1 MNVTIDKAGRIV
13 VPKPV
18 RDALGLRAGD
28 ELDLT
33 TDGSGIQLT
42 ARGRTARLVM
52 RDGRLVAT
60 SDTVITDED
69 VFRLIDA
76 FRR

>member
-1 MNVTIDKAGRIV
+1 MSVTIDKAGRIV

-18 RDALGLRAGD
+18 RDALGLSPGD

-33 TDGSGIQLT
+33 SDGSGIQLT
-42 ARGRTARLVM
+42 PRGRTARLVM

-69 VFRLIDA
+69 VFRLIDT